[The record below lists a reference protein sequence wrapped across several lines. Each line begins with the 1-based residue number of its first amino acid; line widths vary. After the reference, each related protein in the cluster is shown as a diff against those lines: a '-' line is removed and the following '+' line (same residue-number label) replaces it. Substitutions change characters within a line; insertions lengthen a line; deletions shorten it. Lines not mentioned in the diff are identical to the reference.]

1 MSTIEKRFRRN
12 FIVACILHAALIG
25 GIVLFEGV
33 FNSAR
38 SNAPVPIEVI
48 TPADILGDL
57 PKGTGTGRGNYAPPT
72 EPAGDKAAT
81 TAEPVA
87 PSPPPAEEKVAPA
100 PKVAAPEVSDPN
112 EIAIPKKKQVVK
124 EAKKLTDASEKKTAT
139 NDKVTEK
146 AKTVAKKTDS
156 NVKSASNAKESAASI
171 RQRFASAL
179 AAADGGTS
187 GGDNRAPGGGN
198 GESKYGRLGSPDG
211 AADGI
216 AGGIGKGSPFWSY
229 YLHVHDVMY
238 EAWDQPG
245 QSAEIDKKL
254 VTTVLLHVARDGR
267 IEGVR
272 VQHSSGNQL
281 MDASAL
287 AAVHNVPRLDPLP
300 EGLGGDFA
308 EISVNFRLE
317 G

>member
-12 FIVACILHAALIG
+12 FIVACIVHAALIG

-72 EPAGDKAAT
+72 EPAGDRAAT
-81 TAEPVA
+81 VTDTIK
-87 PSPPPAEEKVAPA
+87 PSSPAEEKVTPA
-100 PKVAAPEVSDPN
+100 PKAAAPEVSDPN
-112 EIAIPKKKQVVK
+112 EIAIPKKKQIFK
-124 EAKKLTDASEKKTAT
+124 ETKKSTDASAKKTAA

-156 NVKSASNAKESAASI
+156 TVKSASSATESAASI

-187 GGDNRAPGGGN
+187 GGDNRAPGGGS

-211 AADGI
+211 SADGI

-254 VTTVLLHVARDGR
+254 VTTVLLRVARDGR
-267 IEGVR
+267 IEGVQ
-272 VQHSSGNQL
+272 VEHSSGNQI
-281 MDASAL
+281 MDSSAL
-287 AAVHNVPRLDPLP
+287 AAVHSVPRLDPLP